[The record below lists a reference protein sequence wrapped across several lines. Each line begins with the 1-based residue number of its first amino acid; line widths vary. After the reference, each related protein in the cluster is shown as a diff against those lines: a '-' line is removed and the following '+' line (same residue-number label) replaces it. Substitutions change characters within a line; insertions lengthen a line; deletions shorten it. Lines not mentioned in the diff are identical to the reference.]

1 MLQLANR
8 PQGREFSPLSTRR
21 SQQFF
26 RSFSAS
32 GAEIRI
38 RAFVTVCVAAA
49 LAATSALAAPAQAAT
64 WTDRGEYDLV
74 MGIRAEASAQKR
86 VDLLDRWQAK
96 YPQSDLRQV
105 RRELYLAAFEAL
117 SDSARMLKTAR
128 EMLAEQADNP
138 VGVYWCTLLVPEVR
152 DPSADALGAG
162 EKAARQLLAGLD
174 TYFAAAGKPAAA
186 SDAEWQKRKSSA
198 GLLAHRTLGWIAWQ
212 RGDFAG
218 AAKEFRLY
226 LDQNANSAEI
236 TAWMGLV
243 SGLQKEPANQ
253 VAALWYLERAGALR
267 GEGALPDGQQRAVGA
282 LADQVYTAYHGDGE
296 GIENLKTAAL
306 ASAVPPPD
314 FRVEAAAAVAARRAD
329 EELTRT
335 NPQLAA
341 WVHIRRQLESPDG
354 DKYLTDLR
362 ASPLPKLKGIVIRS
376 QPEAKPAEIV
386 IGISQPLTE
395 EVVLRVSTP
404 FPNPALPGTEL
415 EFEGTVDSF
424 GKQPF
429 TLTVLVDREKIT
441 GWPEPPRKK

>member
-1 MLQLANR
+1 VRTFAPAYL
-8 PQGREFSPLSTRR
+8 
-21 SQQFF
+21 
-26 RSFSAS
+26 
-32 GAEIRI
+32 
-38 RAFVTVCVAAA
+38 AAA
-49 LAATSALAAPAQAAT
+49 LAAVAALAAPALAAAG

-86 VDLLDRWQAK
+86 VELLDRWQAK
-96 YPQSDLRQV
+96 YPQSELRQV
-105 RRELYLAAFEAL
+105 RRELYLAAFETL
-117 SDSARMLKTAR
+117 SDGARMLKTAR
-128 EMLAEQADNP
+128 EMLGEQPDNL
-138 VGVYWCTLLVPEVR
+138 VGVYWCTLLAPEVR
-152 DPSADALGAG
+152 DPSADVLDTG
-162 EKAARQLLAGLD
+162 EKAARQLLTGLD

-186 SDAEWQKRKSSA
+186 SDSEWQKRKTSA

-226 LDQNANSAEI
+226 LDQAPNSAEI

-243 SGLQKEPANQ
+243 SGLQKEPGNQ
-253 VAALWYLERAGALR
+253 VASLWYLERAGALR

-282 LADQVYTAYHGDGE
+282 LADQVYTAYHGDGD

-314 FRVEAAAAVAARRAD
+314 FHVETAAAVAARRAD

-341 WVHIRRQLESPDG
+341 WVHIRRHLESPDG

-362 ASPLPKLKGIVIRS
+362 ATPLPKLRGVVIRV
-376 QPEAKPAEIV
+376 QPETKPAEIV
-386 IGISQPLTE
+386 LGISQPPTE
-395 EVVLRVSTP
+395 EVVLHVSPP
-404 FPNPALPGTEL
+404 FPNAAPPGTEL

-429 TLTVLVDREKIT
+429 TLTILVDREKIT
-441 GWPEPPRKK
+441 GWPDPPRKK